1 MRGIKIELKRIDL
14 TKLLHILDQ
23 LIGNR
28 KNKRGRPPIYKES
41 LIYFALAVKLLF
53 KLSWR
58 DLEYNLSFILKDQK
72 IPDHTTLFYR
82 ANQIDR
88 ETLQKCIIY
97 ISIQIIAKVGK
108 IDKLIVDGTGF
119 GYNDT
124 YRLMW
129 ERGKRLKEVKS
140 HIKTEVLAFVKG
152 KTTVPIAVKVGEPYS
167 DERKLFKEILKETS
181 LDEGS
186 YIIGDRLYGM
196 DSQLAKLLLEEYKLT
211 PVIPVK
217 DGIRKRIRDPYMR
230 KLKEIYEDNKEV
242 YRERY
247 KIEQLIGKIKNVYG
261 DRDNTKSYNLACVF
275 VLMRFLLYNIA
286 LLITLFILLLRFFKQ
301 APTFY

>member
-1 MRGIKIELKRIDL
+1 MRGRNIELKRIDL

-23 LIGNR
+23 LIENR
-28 KNKRGRPPIYKES
+28 KNRRGRPPIYKES

-58 DLEYNLSFILKDQK
+58 DLEYNLNFLLKDQK
-72 IPDHTTLFYR
+72 IPDYTTLFYR
-82 ANQIDR
+82 ANQIDE
-88 ETLQKCIIY
+88 ETIQKYIRY
-97 ISIQIIAKVGK
+97 ISVQIIAKVGK
-108 IDKLIVDGTGF
+108 INKLIVDGTGF

-140 HIKTEVLAFVKG
+140 HIKTEVLAFVEG
-152 KTTVPIAVKVGEPYS
+152 RITIPIAIKVGKPYT
-167 DERKLFKEILKETS
+167 DERKLFKEILKEIS
-181 LDEGS
+181 LDEKI

-196 DSQLAKLLLEEYKLT
+196 DSQLSKLLLEEYRLT

-217 DGIRKRIRDPYMR
+217 EGIRNNVKDPYRRML
-230 KLKEIYEDNKEV
+230 KDIYEENKEIYK
-242 YRERY
+242 ERY

-261 DRDNTKSYNLACVF
+261 DRDNTRIFSLACVF
-275 VLMRFLLYNIA
+275 VLMRFLLYNISILMA
-286 LLITLFILLLRFFKQ
+286 LFIFFLSFFKH
-301 APTFY
+301 TNTSC